1 MICLLY
7 REFHALKSL
16 ETRINF
22 DLSSQSPEIFD
33 KIILDR
39 IYVVLFRVVRFSK
52 TSFRACLHGGGGPQV
67 GEVTHLSGAT
77 RLVHTISYFIFI
89 TFT

>member
-7 REFHALKSL
+7 REFHSLKSL

-33 KIILDR
+33 KILLDR
-39 IYVVLFRVVRFSK
+39 IYVVLFRVVKFSK

-67 GEVTHLSGAT
+67 GEVARLSGAT
-77 RLVHTISYFIFI
+77 RLSI
-89 TFT
+89 